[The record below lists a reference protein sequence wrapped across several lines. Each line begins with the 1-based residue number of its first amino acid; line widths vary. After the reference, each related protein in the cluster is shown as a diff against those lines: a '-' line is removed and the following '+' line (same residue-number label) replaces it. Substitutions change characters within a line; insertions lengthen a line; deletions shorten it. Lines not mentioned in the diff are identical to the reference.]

1 MLLTALH
8 YASICSYVSFI
19 LAQAQ
24 FAKAYYIMLKC
35 IRYYCL
41 LSAVASDTDVQVAC
55 LTCYGAVVST
65 SPALPEVQGWLGER
79 EGGPW
84 LVEHCT
90 TLLKGGGE
98 QMNCG
103 FGLW

>member
-1 MLLTALH
+1 MPA
-8 YASICSYVSFI
+8 YAPMAPYYYYVSSGIICHSLLYYARIHKI
-19 LAQAQ
+19 LG
-24 FAKAYYIMLKC
+24 
-35 IRYYCL
+35 RHCL
-41 LSAVASDTDVQVAC
+41 LSAGASDTDVQVAC

-103 FGLW
+103 LGLW